1 MLVVLYVV
9 VVVLGWM
16 VFRVRAEDLD
26 NVDSEDLDS
35 DNLDPDDTH

>member
-16 VFRVRAEDLD
+16 IFRVRVDALD
-26 NVDSEDLDS
+26 EPDS
-35 DNLDPDDTH
+35 DFDSGDRDFED

>member
-16 VFRVRAEDLD
+16 VFRVRVEGAEGK
-26 NVDSEDLDS
+26 EA
-35 DNLDPDDTH
+35 DDIHEEE

>member
-16 VFRVRAEDLD
+16 IFRVRVETLDEPDSDLD
-26 NVDSEDLDS
+26 SGEGDSED
-35 DNLDPDDTH
+35 

>member
-16 VFRVRAEDLD
+16 IFRVRVE
-26 NVDSEDLDS
+26 NS
-35 DNLDPDDTH
+35 DNKESDDLHEEE